1 MKIWRP
7 SAGVWVTDDRQR
19 ALAEFRDLAAQEAD
33 MLSQL
38 RLIEA
43 SLQRLTLRAPAH
55 GVVHDLQIVTEG
67 GGRRAGADP

>member
-1 MKIWRP
+1 
-7 SAGVWVTDDRQR
+7 
-19 ALAEFRDLAAQEAD
+19 

-67 GGRRAGADP
+67 RRGTSRLGADPPLKMDPSCPTIRGAAVVGAG